1 MPVFIFD
8 VWLLLPLML
17 SAVPQTAFVLLYSV
31 PVLGAGEWWRDYVG
45 RALFFKALTLG
56 LLLDVLAV
64 RLLYLMGQAA
74 DLSVNVSPPEG
85 GFDRLFS
92 VLYWGIFAA
101 ICYQLWA
108 LVRERSSRR

>member
-1 MPVFIFD
+1 MFVFD

-17 SAVPQTAFVLLYSV
+17 SAFPQTAFVLLYGM
-31 PVLGAGEWWRDYVG
+31 PVFGAGEWWRDYVG

-64 RLLYLMGQAA
+64 RLLYLMATAA
-74 DLSVNVSPPEG
+74 DVQVRVSPPAAAI
-85 GFDRLFS
+85 DLLFS

-108 LVRERSSRR
+108 LIRERSNH

>member
-1 MPVFIFD
+1 MFVFD

-17 SAVPQTAFVLLYSV
+17 AALPQSAFVLLYSV
-31 PVLGAGEWWRDYVG
+31 PAFGAGEWWRVYVG

-64 RLLYLMGQAA
+64 RLLYLMWQADA
-74 DLSVNVSPPEG
+74 LTVNVEPPAAAIDLV
-85 GFDRLFS
+85 FA

-108 LVRERSSRR
+108 LIRERSSH